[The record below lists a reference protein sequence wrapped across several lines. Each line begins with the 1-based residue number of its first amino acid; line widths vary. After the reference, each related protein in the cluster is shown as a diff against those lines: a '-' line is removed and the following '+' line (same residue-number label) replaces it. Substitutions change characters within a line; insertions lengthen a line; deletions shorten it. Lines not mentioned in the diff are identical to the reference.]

1 MKCYNY
7 IGDNMKKKHIIFLF
21 SFLIV
26 IALLVILT
34 LDKELKDD
42 GVDTGIK
49 MGYCTI
55 LPDQYGLVFT
65 HTDKTIDKVK
75 KTKLLK
81 VTINDEEA
89 EVEEINDGNVFN
101 DLSDFMGKK
110 VLYYANL
117 TNSFEYEKEL
127 EIVTFM
133 EVTLEN
139 GEKVTQKFTDKVEID
154 GYGGF

>member
-1 MKCYNY
+1 M
-7 IGDNMKKKHIIFLF
+7 IIRISGQLYCRAACGHAVTGCV
-21 SFLIV
+21 IV
-26 IALLVILT
+26 
-34 LDKELKDD
+34 DD
-42 GVDTGIK
+42 D
-49 MGYCTI
+49 
-55 LPDQYGLVFT
+55 
-65 HTDKTIDKVK
+65 
-75 KTKLLK
+75 
-81 VTINDEEA
+81 
-89 EVEEINDGNVFN
+89 NVFN